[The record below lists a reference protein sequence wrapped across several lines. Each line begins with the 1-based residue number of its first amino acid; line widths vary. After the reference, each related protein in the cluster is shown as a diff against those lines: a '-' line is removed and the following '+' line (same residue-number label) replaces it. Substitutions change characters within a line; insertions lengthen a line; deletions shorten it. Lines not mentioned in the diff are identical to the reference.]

1 MSRLRRSALFIAGS
15 DDDAL
20 AHAGAAGADTLILD
34 LEDTVAPARKLDAR
48 RLVVAC
54 LRARS
59 GEATE
64 YAVRVNAPAS
74 AAFRDDV
81 DAVVAAGAD
90 ALVVPKTQSADT
102 LQEIDTWLGS
112 LEQRHG
118 RRTASVRLLP
128 LIETPAG
135 VLNAPAI
142 AVASP
147 RIDALVLGHVD
158 LSRTLGVPEAG
169 AGTAIILHARA
180 QIVFA
185 AKAAGIDAIDTV
197 YMRDDDAGFEAEARQ
212 ALALGFTGKLLVHPR
227 QVDLVH
233 AVYEPTAGE
242 IDYARRLVAAF
253 ETAEAAGEGLFVFE
267 GRVIDLP
274 VVTAERT
281 VLARARAAGL

>member
-1 MSRLRRSALFIAGS
+1 MSRLRRSVLFIAGS
-15 DDDAL
+15 DEDAL
-20 AHAGAAGADTLILD
+20 ALAGHAGADTVILD
-34 LEDTVAPARKLDAR
+34 LEDTVAPARKQEAR

-54 LRARS
+54 LRDRS
-59 GEATE
+59 GPATE
-64 YAVRVNAPAS
+64 YAVRVNAAAS
-74 AAFRDDV
+74 VEFRDDV

-90 ALVVPKTQSADT
+90 ALVIPKTQNADT
-102 LQEIDTWLGS
+102 LREIDTWLGS

-118 RRTASVRLLP
+118 RRAAAVRLLP

-135 VLNAPAI
+135 VLNAAAI
-142 AVASP
+142 AVATP

-158 LSRTLGVPEAG
+158 LSRTLGVPETGAG
-169 AGTAIILHARA
+169 AAIILHARA
-180 QIVFA
+180 QLVFA

-197 YMRDDDAGFEAEARQ
+197 YMRDDDAGFESEARQ

-233 AVYEPTAGE
+233 AVYAPTAE
-242 IDYARRLVAAF
+242 DIDYARRLVAAF
-253 ETAEAAGEGLFVFE
+253 EAAEAAGQGLFVFE

-274 VVTAERT
+274 VVAAERT